1 MLGICTG
8 TSRRTKYLNKKKKKK
23 ERKKYVRPCKIEMVL
38 KRTNALISR
47 EREFTKRDVVHPAG

>member
-8 TSRRTKYLNKKKKKK
+8 ASRRTKYLNKKKKR
-23 ERKKYVRPCKIEMVL
+23 EKKYVRPCKIEMVL

>member
-8 TSRRTKYLNKKKKKK
+8 ASRRTKYLNKKKK
-23 ERKKYVRPCKIEMVL
+23 EREKKYVRPCKIEMVL